1 MALFSP
7 TALDAALEKGASP
20 LAVFR
25 ETLREAATR
34 QGEQFLAG
42 TPVTELVR
50 DRARLV
56 DELLRRAW
64 DHCFPQQ
71 QTGCAL
77 VAVGGYGRGELHPA
91 SDIDLLI
98 LLAPDGEAR
107 YREAIEQF
115 LMFLWDMG
123 LEVGHSVRTVDECI
137 HQAAADITVITNLME
152 SRLLRGDRLLYEQML
167 ERTGPDAM
175 WPVDAFFAAKREEQE
190 QRHHKYHDT
199 AYNLE
204 PNVKEGPG
212 GLRDIQI
219 IAWVA
224 KRHFGSATLGDL
236 VEHGFLTKDEY
247 LELSQGQE
255 FLWRVRYA
263 LHLLSGRGENRLLFD
278 YQTTIAGQFGYR
290 DDGRQLAVEQF
301 MRDYYRTIT
310 ELSRLNE
317 MLLQLFQ
324 EAILYRDKPVRQSPL
339 NKRFRVC
346 NDFIEVTDDQVF
358 RRYPFALLEIFLL
371 LEQHPEIQGVRAST
385 IRLIRA
391 HRHLIDD
398 DFRNDLRCRSLFMEI
413 LRQPR
418 GITHELRRMNRYGI
432 LAAYFPAFADIVGR
446 MQYDLFHVYTVDD
459 HILMVLRNVRR
470 FTVPEFAG
478 EFPLC
483 SEIIRTIPK
492 LEVLYLAALFHDI
505 AKGRGGDH
513 SELGAEDAAAFCRHH
528 GLSEFDTALVSW
540 LVRHHLLMSV
550 TAQHKD
556 TSDPDVV
563 NEFARLMGDQL
574 HLDHLYLLTVADIRG
589 TNPALWNS
597 WKDSLLKD
605 LYQRTRAMLRR
616 GLDLPVDKALFIQRH
631 QEAALAL
638 LPEGRHERAR
648 TLWADL
654 DEDYFMRHSPDE
666 IAWHSEAILD
676 AGENDLPLVVI
687 REETQRGGT
696 EIFIYARDDDHL
708 FAKTVMALDRMGLDI
723 VDARI
728 ITTRSGY
735 TLDTYIV
742 LDASGRPIRARD
754 QLQDILAGLRRQLE
768 ARLEDMQIS
777 RRPARQLRHFSITPR
792 LTFSCDSHNR
802 YTIAELVAADRPGL
816 LAQVGRAFVECGVRV
831 HNARIATLGER
842 VEDVFYITDR
852 NNQPLKEEAHF
863 QRLRSTIIRHLEE
876 KP

>member
-1 MALFSP
+1 MSLFSATDLD
-7 TALDAALEKGASP
+7 TALASGEAP
-20 LAVFR
+20 LDVFR
-25 ETLREAATR
+25 QALREGTTR
-34 QGEQFLAG
+34 LRERFLAG
-42 TPVTELVR
+42 APVTELVR

-56 DELLRRAW
+56 DELLSRAW
-64 DHCFPQQ
+64 ARCFAEPAS
-71 QTGCAL
+71 GCAL

-98 LLAPDGEAR
+98 LLPPDGEGR
-107 YREAIEQF
+107 FRESIEQF

-123 LEVGHSVRTVDECI
+123 LEVGHSVRTVEECI
-137 HQAAADITVITNLME
+137 EQAASDITVITNLME
-152 SRLLRGDRLLYEQML
+152 SRLLRGDRSLYDEMVR
-167 ERTGPDAM
+167 RTGPGAM
-175 WPVDAFFAAKREEQE
+175 WPVDAFFAAKLEEQK
-190 QRHHKYHDT
+190 QRYHKYHDT

-212 GLRDIQI
+212 GLRDIQN

-224 KRHFGSATLGDL
+224 RRHFGAATLADL
-236 VEHGFLTKDEY
+236 VEHGFLTADEY
-247 LELSQGQE
+247 RELSSGQE

-278 YQTTIAGQFGYR
+278 YQTSLAEQFGYR
-290 DDGRQLAVEQF
+290 DDGRHLAVEQF

-324 EAILYRDKPVRQSPL
+324 EAILYRDRPVLQVPL
-339 NKRFRVC
+339 NKRFRVS
-346 NDFIEVTDDQVF
+346 NDFIEVTDEGIF
-358 RRYPFALLEIFLL
+358 NRYPFALLEIFLL

-432 LAAYFPAFADIVGR
+432 LAAYFPAFANIVGQ

-459 HILMVLRNVRR
+459 HTLMVLRNVRR
-470 FTVPEFAG
+470 FTVPEFAS

-492 LEVLYLAALFHDI
+492 LELLYLAALFHDI

-513 SELGAEDAAAFCRHH
+513 SELGAADAAAFCRHH

-556 TSDPDVV
+556 TSDPEVIG
-563 NEFARLMGDQL
+563 EFASAVGDQL

-589 TNPALWNS
+589 TNPGLWNS

-616 GLDLPVDKALFIQRH
+616 GLDQPVDKALFIRRH
-631 QEAALAL
+631 QDAALAM
-638 LPEGRHERAR
+638 LPGTHRAAAR
-648 TLWADL
+648 SLWSDL
-654 DEDYFMRHSPDE
+654 DEDYFLRHSPDE
-666 IAWHSEAILD
+666 IAWHSQAILD
-676 AGENDLPLVVI
+676 AGEADLPLVVI

-696 EIFIYARDDDHL
+696 EIFLYARDDDHL
-708 FAKTVMALDRMGLDI
+708 FAKTVMALDRMGLNI

-728 ITTRSGY
+728 ITTRSGH
-735 TLDTYIV
+735 TLDTFIV
-742 LDASGRPIRARD
+742 LDAAGQAIHGSD
-754 QLQDILAGLRRQLE
+754 QLQDILAGLRRQLD

-777 RRPARQLRHFSITPR
+777 RRPARRLRHFSITPR
-792 LTFSCDSHNR
+792 VTFSCDRHNR
-802 YTIAELVAADRPGL
+802 FTIAELVASDQPGL

-831 HNARIATLGER
+831 HNAKIATLGER
-842 VEDVFYITDR
+842 VEDIFFITDR
-852 NNQPLKEEAHF
+852 DNQPLEDEDQF
-863 QRLRSTIIRHLEE
+863 ERLRAAIVRQLEE
-876 KP
+876 TS